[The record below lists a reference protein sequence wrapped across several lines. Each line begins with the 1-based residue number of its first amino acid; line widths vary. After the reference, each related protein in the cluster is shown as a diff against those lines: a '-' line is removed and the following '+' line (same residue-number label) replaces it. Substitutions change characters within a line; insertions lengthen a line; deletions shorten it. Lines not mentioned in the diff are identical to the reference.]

1 MWPRHCDE
9 WGYHPVSSP
18 YTEAS
23 ALGAHYVAQWW
34 VMGHAVESGQSMP
47 MVCPTWRFNGAERL
61 AGG

>member
-23 ALGAHYVAQWW
+23 ALGAHYVAPWW
-34 VMGHAVESGQSMP
+34 VMDQAVESH
-47 MVCPTWRFNGAERL
+47 FGADARSHVEVQ
-61 AGG
+61 